1 MSGTLKLYT
10 ARWNGDARR
19 GAIEQARVLK
29 LALHQRFTAHETG
42 RRPYWLTTREIYA
55 AHKRAGHSIGWRTV
69 QYRVNCAEKAF
80 ARAAVA
86 NEALVVTD
94 DVAFVRVDFYRAWWA
109 EHGRKENAQVFS
121 DEDVRAVFD
130 VWKMR

>member
-1 MSGTLKLYT
+1 MSGTLKLYVD
-10 ARWNGDARR
+10 RYNGDERR
-19 GAIEQARVLK
+19 AVAKQTRVL
-29 LALHQRFTAHETG
+29 FTAVN
-42 RRPYWLTTREIYA
+42 RRCTAEIMGLTPQWLTTREIYA

-109 EHGRKENAQVFS
+109 EHGRKENVQVFS